1 MPRKNGDQL
10 AAAVQT
16 IQLGMPVIIIT
27 GFSSGLSERRLAQF
41 NIHAVLHEPLLR
53 ADFDA
58 AIRNAL
64 GRGKPE

>member
-1 MPRKNGDQL
+1 
-10 AAAVQT
+10 
-16 IQLGMPVIIIT
+16 
-27 GFSSGLSERRLAQF
+27 LSERRLAQF

-58 AIRNAL
+58 AIRDAL